1 MHIRPI
7 LSALLQ
13 QKTRAL
19 LIAGQ
24 IALALAITSNALFIV
39 SERMEL
45 MSRDLGV
52 DVPNLLYLTSAD
64 LRSEPDF
71 LDSVEA
77 DMRILR
83 NLPGVLDA
91 SPIGSSP
98 FGTGGNM
105 ECFMA
110 SEEPDSV
117 EICFNRNKIDEHG
130 LSTLGLELVAGR
142 DFTAEDITFE
152 NVNDRGY
159 ASQAIVTQE
168 LADAWFPDGDGLG
181 KSVFSDGLEVTITGI
196 VAKMS
201 SPWVRTEAK
210 DRVMLQPTIREASTA
225 RYLVRAEPG
234 ERDGLMPKV
243 EEALLAAQPERLLK
257 VRTQEEMVG
266 RTYRSDR
273 SMVQILG
280 VVVLLLI
287 AVTAVGVIGLASSSV
302 SQRTKQIGT
311 RRALGAR
318 KRDILRYFLVE
329 NCIVAAFGTFAGCIL
344 SIAFNAW
351 LVQEFSMSRLDLEWI
366 GFAIFGIVAVSL
378 LGTLPPARRAT
389 RVPPS
394 IATRS
399 V

>member
-52 DVPNLLYLTSAD
+52 DVPNLIMVTSHDLRSGPDYLDKIQAD
-64 LRSEPDF
+64 LR
-71 LDSVEA
+71 V
-77 DMRILR
+77 LR
-83 NLPGVLDA
+83 NLPGVHA
-91 SPIGSSP
+91 ATHIRHSP

-105 ECFMA
+105 ECFTA
-110 SEEPDSV
+110 TENPDSLEV
-117 EICFNRNKIDEHG
+117 CFGRNRIDSHG
-130 LSTLGLELVAGR
+130 LETLGLELVAGR
-142 DFTAEDITFE
+142 DFNEEEVTFE
-152 NVNDRGY
+152 NENDTGY
-159 ASQAIVTQE
+159 HPSAIVTE
-168 LADAWFPDGDGLG
+168 ALANTWFPDGDGLG
-181 KSVFSDGLEVTITGI
+181 KTVYSDGLGVTIVGI
-196 VAKMS
+196 VGKMS
-201 SPWVRTEAK
+201 SPWVRTEVK
-210 DRVMLQPTIREASTA
+210 DRMMLQPTIRETTST
-225 RYLVRAEPG
+225 RYLVRAQSG
-234 ERDGLMPKV
+234 NRDRLIPEI
-243 EEALLAAQPERLLK
+243 EEALLGSQPEQLLRLQTL
-257 VRTQEEMVG
+257 EELVA
-266 RTYRSDR
+266 RTYRNDYT
-273 SMVQILG
+273 MVRILG
-280 VVVLLLI
+280 VVVFLLI
-287 AVTAVGVIGLASSSV
+287 AVTVVGVIGLASSSV

-318 KRDILRYFLVE
+318 KRDILRYFLIE
-329 NCIVAAFGTFAGCIL
+329 NSIVAAFGTLIGCVL

-351 LVQEFSMSRLDLEWI
+351 LVQEFSMSRLDLRWV
-366 GFAIFGIVAVSL
+366 AIAIVGIVVVSL

-394 IATRS
+394 VATRS